1 MDRDATA
8 LSPTGANSYL
18 SRLGGAFL
26 AIPLLFGFAVAACQ
40 AGEEIPFLERRA
52 QVLNRSIM
60 CPVCPGESI
69 DQSQNE
75 LAVQMRAI
83 VDEQLAQ
90 GRTEEQIKAFFVERY
105 GPSVLL
111 EPPRSGVGLVL
122 WLLPPVVL
130 LIAVSVLAFVLRSMR
145 GTARARNEG
154 LDKSEGLSEEER
166 AEFFQRIEAVVEHA
180 DAERGPMSAG
190 SGPDEDLA

>member
-1 MDRDATA
+1 M
-8 LSPTGANSYL
+8 
-18 SRLGGAFL
+18 SRSGGAFL
-26 AIPLLFGFAVAACQ
+26 ATLLFSFVIAACQ
-40 AGEEIPFLERRA
+40 AEEEVPLLVRRA
-52 QVLNRSIM
+52 QALNKSIM

-111 EPPRSGVGLVL
+111 DPSRSGVGLIL
-122 WLLPPVVL
+122 WLLPPVAL
-130 LIAVSVLAFVLRSMR
+130 LIAVSALAFVLRSMR
-145 GTARARNEG
+145 GTARAGNGG
-154 LDKSEGLSEEER
+154 LGESERLSEEER
-166 AEFFQRIEAVVEHA
+166 AEFFQRIEAVVEQA
-180 DAERGPMSAG
+180 DAARGPMSA
-190 SGPDEDLA
+190 SSEPDEDLA